1 MLSETTCG
9 FLLLLVLAGV
19 AVALA
24 MNAFLHLGLLPLGAD
39 PMLVTLLATKK
50 TLVAVVPAVPLCFHP
65 SGLGPPPCVVF
76 GSSHSVKIGL
86 RSNHRSSV
94 TPFGR
99 FPACS
104 IFGPYHSLVLSS
116 LVNDV
121 EQSFG
126 VMHQDFEPRPLF
138 QLAVTLDRL

>member
-76 GSSHSVKIGL
+76 SG
-86 RSNHRSSV
+86 RSTVLLGVRGNYRSSV
-94 TPFGR
+94 MPFCR
-99 FPACS
+99 FPA
-104 IFGPYHSLVLSS
+104 
-116 LVNDV
+116 
-121 EQSFG
+121 
-126 VMHQDFEPRPLF
+126 
-138 QLAVTLDRL
+138 